1 MSSLL
6 EVHEKSVNCEEDGNV
21 QGQDSIDDDVKETK
35 EEIEKKA
42 VAVKMIDED
51 NAGIDDGDNLRMRR
65 KMTISTIVTIALKRL
80 RCLAMMKK
88 SQIRKY
94 IETLLL
100 TPEKILMMQ
109 GKKLGRTKNINQQEE
124 IKKDLKA
131 LYKDENESKEKN
143 VTKPDGS

>member
-1 MSSLL
+1 
-6 EVHEKSVNCEEDGNV
+6 
-21 QGQDSIDDDVKETK
+21 
-35 EEIEKKA
+35 
-42 VAVKMIDED
+42 
-51 NAGIDDGDNLRMRR
+51 
-65 KMTISTIVTIALKRL
+65 
-80 RCLAMMKK
+80 MMKK

-109 GKKLGRTKNINQQEE
+109 GKKLGRTKNIKQQEE